1 MEGGDRCRDEE
12 DVKTRK
18 VETVVG
24 RRGASRKVGDM
35 GDMGATIGEALTSN

>member
-1 MEGGDRCRDEE
+1 MEGGDRCREEEE

-35 GDMGATIGEALTSN
+35 GATIGEALTSN